1 MCARVLGV
9 TDKTTHPL
17 LLNRD
22 ATSSSLS
29 VVVTRSIMDQLLVVV
44 VVAGGVQ
51 LSGLARRLFTYIS
64 INYRSSGCWRR
75 PTAASRPLEAPQWGT
90 VGHRRL
96 EGTWS
101 ADTSTAWIRMTSS
114 TGDVIP
120 QPRQAGQSSAVLL
133 LGGRA
138 VVIAAWSS
146 CICLHYVTGR

>member
-64 INYRSSGCWRR
+64 INYRSSGC
-75 PTAASRPLEAPQWGT
+75 
-90 VGHRRL
+90 
-96 EGTWS
+96 
-101 ADTSTAWIRMTSS
+101 
-114 TGDVIP
+114 
-120 QPRQAGQSSAVLL
+120 
-133 LGGRA
+133 
-138 VVIAAWSS
+138 
-146 CICLHYVTGR
+146 